1 MEKTSGNKLVKLMTS
16 FLLGDTWTK
25 IIDMCLEWL
34 DFIDCEVKRILLLV
48 DEKSLKERLANDI
61 EKGVRL
67 VDVAV
72 RSIVRIPLYQVLNKY
87 DKSFNLINT

>member
-1 MEKTSGNKLVKLMTS
+1 MIHEQ
-16 FLLGDTWTK
+16 K
-25 IIDMCLEWL
+25 IIDMCLECL

-48 DEKSLKERLANDI
+48 DEKSLKERLTNDI

-87 DKSFNLINT
+87 DKSLI

>member
-1 MEKTSGNKLVKLMTS
+1 M
-16 FLLGDTWTK
+16 
-25 IIDMCLEWL
+25 IR
-34 DFIDCEVKRILLLV
+34 FIDCEVKRILLLV
-48 DEKSLKERLANDI
+48 DEKSLKERLTNDI

-87 DKSFNLINT
+87 DKSLI

>member
-1 MEKTSGNKLVKLMTS
+1 MIHEQ
-16 FLLGDTWTK
+16 K

-67 VDVAV
+67 VDV
-72 RSIVRIPLYQVLNKY
+72 RIPLYQVLNKY

>member
-1 MEKTSGNKLVKLMTS
+1 
-16 FLLGDTWTK
+16 
-25 IIDMCLEWL
+25 
-34 DFIDCEVKRILLLV
+34 LLLV

>member
-1 MEKTSGNKLVKLMTS
+1 MIHEQ
-16 FLLGDTWTK
+16 K

-87 DKSFNLINT
+87 DKSYNLINT

>member
-1 MEKTSGNKLVKLMTS
+1 MAGLFCEISGYGS
-16 FLLGDTWTK
+16 
-25 IIDMCLEWL
+25 
-34 DFIDCEVKRILLLV
+34 EVKRILLLV
-48 DEKSLKERLANDI
+48 DEKSLKERLTNDI

-87 DKSFNLINT
+87 DKSLI

>member
-1 MEKTSGNKLVKLMTS
+1 MIHEQ
-16 FLLGDTWTK
+16 K

-34 DFIDCEVKRILLLV
+34 DFIDGEVKRILLLV
-48 DEKSLKERLANDI
+48 DEQSLKERLANDI

-72 RSIVRIPLYQVLNKY
+72 RSIVRIPLYHVLNKY

>member
-1 MEKTSGNKLVKLMTS
+1 
-16 FLLGDTWTK
+16 
-25 IIDMCLEWL
+25 MCLEWL

-48 DEKSLKERLANDI
+48 DEKSLKERLTNDI

-72 RSIVRIPLYQVLNKY
+72 RSIAVSYTHLSLLIIPILRAILSAVKP
-87 DKSFNLINT
+87 